1 MKRILFIAAL
11 MMGIQLLRG
20 QSTIV
25 YFNGPAFQLPG
36 IEGYANGIDFDGN
49 NAFDFTFSA
58 SGMICTADIPI
69 SGCSQ
74 SFYVSAASTNALLW
88 QNNQI
93 LMSAGNLIGSATSS
107 NVVWGNPGQ
116 GGLLTS
122 FISSPRYGT
131 SEWTPPLGTL
141 TNGYLGIRFHA
152 ANGLHYGWIHAR
164 LPNQNLGTNSFPFEF
179 SPVILDWAYETRV
192 DTAIVAGAK
201 PIVALQAS
209 PEIIRPGYLRLN
221 WQTEIGKTYQVQSKE
236 NLVAPFW
243 TNLDFIIVA
252 TATNAMTDIP
262 ITSEAK
268 FYRIVEAN

>member
-1 MKRILFIAAL
+1 MKRILFNVGL
-11 MMGIQLLRG
+11 MVGIQLGHG
-20 QSTIV
+20 QSTIA

-36 IEGYANGIDFDGN
+36 IEGYANGIDFDGD

-58 SGMICTADIPI
+58 SGVICLDDIPS
-69 SGCSQ
+69 SGCYQ
-74 SFYVSAASTNALLW
+74 SFYISAAGTNALLW

-93 LMSAGNLIGSATSS
+93 LMSAGNLIGSVTSS

-122 FISSPRYGT
+122 FTFSPRYGT
-131 SEWTPPLGTL
+131 SGWTSPLGTL
-141 TNGYLGIRFHA
+141 TNGYLGIRFYA
-152 ANGLHYGWIHAR
+152 ADGLHYGWIHAR
-164 LPNQNLGTNSFPFEF
+164 LPNQNLGTSGFPLEL

-201 PIVALQAS
+201 PVVTLQAS
-209 PEIIRPGYLRLN
+209 PEIIQPGYLRLN
-221 WQTEIGKTYQVQSKE
+221 WQTEIGKAYQVQSKE

-262 ITSEAK
+262 ITGEAK

>member
-11 MMGIQLLRG
+11 MMGMQLLRG

-25 YFNGPAFQLPG
+25 YFTGPAFQLPG
-36 IEGYANGIDFDGN
+36 IEGYANGIDFDGD
-49 NAFDFTFSA
+49 NAFDFNFSA
-58 SGMICTADIPI
+58 SGMICTMDIPS
-69 SGCSQ
+69 SGCYQ
-74 SFYVSAASTNALLW
+74 SFYVSAAGTNALLW

-122 FISSPRYGT
+122 FTFSPRYGT
-131 SEWTPPLGTL
+131 SGWTPPLGTL
-141 TNGYLGIRFHA
+141 TNGYLGIRFYA
-152 ANGLHYGWIHAR
+152 ADGLHYGWIQAG
-164 LPNQNLGTNSFPFEF
+164 LPIQNLGTSGFALVS

-252 TATNAMTDIP
+252 TATNAITDIP
-262 ITSEAK
+262 ITGEAK

>member
-1 MKRILFIAAL
+1 M
-11 MMGIQLLRG
+11 
-20 QSTIV
+20 
-25 YFNGPAFQLPG
+25 P
-36 IEGYANGIDFDGN
+36 
-49 NAFDFTFSA
+49 
-58 SGMICTADIPI
+58 
-69 SGCSQ
+69 
-74 SFYVSAASTNALLW
+74 
-88 QNNQI
+88 
-93 LMSAGNLIGSATSS
+93 AGNLIGSATSS

-116 GGLLTS
+116 GGLLAS

-141 TNGYLGIRFHA
+141 TNGYLGVRFYA
-152 ANGLHYGWIHAR
+152 ADGLHYGWIQAG
-164 LPNQNLGTNSFPFEF
+164 LPIQNMGTIGFVLVS

-192 DTAIVAGAK
+192 DAAIVAGAK

-236 NLVAPFW
+236 NLVVLFW

-252 TATNAMTDIP
+252 TTTNAMTDIP
-262 ITSEAK
+262 ISGEAK

>member
-1 MKRILFIAAL
+1 MKRISFIAAL
-11 MMGIQLLRG
+11 MMGIQLMRG
-20 QSTIV
+20 QSTIA
-25 YFNGPAFQLPG
+25 YFNGPAFQLPPF
-36 IEGYANGIDFDGN
+36 EGYANGIDFDGDN
-49 NAFDFTFSA
+49 TFDFTFSA
-58 SGMICTADIPI
+58 SGMICTMDIPS
-69 SGCSQ
+69 SGCYQ
-74 SFYVSAASTNALLW
+74 SFYVSAAGTNALLW
-88 QNNQI
+88 QSNQI

-107 NVVWGNPGQ
+107 NVVWGSPGQ

-141 TNGYLGIRFHA
+141 TNGYLGVRFYA
-152 ANGLHYGWIHAR
+152 ADGLHYGWIQAG
-164 LPNQNLGTNSFPFEF
+164 LPIQNLGTIGFVLES

-201 PIVALQAS
+201 PVMASQAS

-262 ITSEAK
+262 ITGEIK